1 MQICPA
7 SFPERRN
14 VRKGI
19 KKADSHESRLF
30 VSRNVVGLLLGN
42 NAEFDRSLYIA
53 VQFCGSLVLAEGLD
67 CLYDDTLAV
76 DLDAFGSK
84 SLSQVGRGDRTE
96 DLALLGFGCDY
107 QRQVGNLLGQSLSV
121 SQDLGILVSTL
132 FEVLCEDFLGGSGSC
147 FCVALRNQVV
157 VCIAGLYVNDVVGV
171 TQFLDIFSE
180 LLPWFFL
187 LFIISCNRLRRA
199 G

>member
-76 DLDAFGSK
+76 DLDALAARASARSAEVIEPK
-84 SLSQVGRGDRTE
+84 ILPSSALAAITNGR
-96 DLALLGFGCDY
+96 LA
-107 QRQVGNLLGQSLSV
+107 
-121 SQDLGILVSTL
+121 
-132 FEVLCEDFLGGSGSC
+132 
-147 FCVALRNQVV
+147 
-157 VCIAGLYVNDVVGV
+157 
-171 TQFLDIFSE
+171 IFSA
-180 LLPWFFL
+180 
-187 LFIISCNRLRRA
+187 RA
-199 G
+199 